1 MTSYQYAE
9 IWDDSQGG
17 FTCTESQLLDWF
29 LAEAR
34 KAFPADRVSKIEVWG
49 LLGGEPWNVYT
60 NDESAG
66 YDWHTLR
73 GMVIRRLCSDG
84 WEPFSRSD
92 HCVAFRKRVGE
103 G

>member
-1 MTSYQYAE
+1 MTAYAYAE
-9 IWDDSQGG
+9 IWDNSHGG
-17 FTCTESQLLDWF
+17 FTCTEPQLLEWF
-29 LAEAR
+29 LAEAA
-34 KAFPADRVSKIEVWG
+34 KAFPASRASKIEVWG
-49 LLGGEPWNVYT
+49 LLGGEPWNVYS

-73 GMVIRRLCSDG
+73 GIVIRRLCGDG